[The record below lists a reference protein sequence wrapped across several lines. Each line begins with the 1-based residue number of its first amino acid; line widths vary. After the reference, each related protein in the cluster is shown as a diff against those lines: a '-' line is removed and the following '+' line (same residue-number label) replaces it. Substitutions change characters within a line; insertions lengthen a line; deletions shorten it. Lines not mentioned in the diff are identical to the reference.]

1 MSYGLETSRFLEMN
15 DAVVVHYGFSGA
27 KFLNMSIADIR
38 PEEDQPRAAPELA
51 GSLGEPHE
59 GPVNFSVR

>member
-1 MSYGLETSRFLEMN
+1 MN